1 MIKSTLL
8 AIGVLMAVASVAN
21 AADQPDQGPAVA
33 AAQAWVQLI
42 DQGNYADSWDHA
54 SPVFQSAVT
63 AAQWAQQMHI
73 LREPFGKLLS
83 RTLASAKYYTQL
95 PGIPDGHYWI
105 IQMQSSFANKQ
116 SCVETIT
123 LTQVGKDW
131 KMAGYFVR

>member
-1 MIKSTLL
+1 MIKRIALAVSLL
-8 AIGVLMAVASVAN
+8 LPLVPVAN

-33 AAQAWVQLI
+33 AAQAWVQLV

-54 SPVFQSAVT
+54 APVFQGAVT
-63 AAQWAQQMHI
+63 AAQWAQQLHI

-83 RTLASAKYYTQL
+83 RNLAAAKYYTQL
-95 PGIPDGHYWI
+95 PGVPDGHYWI

-116 SCVETIT
+116 TCVETIT
-123 LTQVGKDW
+123 MTQVGKDW

>member
-1 MIKSTLL
+1 MKSTVLWSVLL
-8 AIGVLMAVASVAN
+8 LCLGAAGAY

-54 SPVFQSAVT
+54 APVFQGAVT
-63 AAQWAQQMHI
+63 AAAWAQQLHI

-83 RTLASAKYYTQL
+83 RNLASAKYYTQL
-95 PGIPDGHYWI
+95 PGVPDGHYWI
-105 IQMQSSFANKQ
+105 IQMQSSFTNKQ

-123 LTQVGKDW
+123 MTQVGKDW